1 MQTIIARDG
10 SVVRYESHGEGPPL
24 LLVPGLG
31 FGTWGWFKQVPELS
45 RRFRVLTF
53 ELPSPR
59 DPEHGVA
66 ELARVVAALLER
78 SGVGPAH
85 ILGTSFGGFVAQEL
99 ALTRPDLVDGLVLVS
114 TSFGGRGEG
123 RMSPRTLAAMF
134 GVGSFSPEGATRRG
148 LKAATSSAY
157 RKQHP
162 GEFEEIV
169 RTRLARSPSLY
180 SYLQQA
186 RAGSAFD
193 AAARVRNISA
203 PTLVLH
209 GAEDRYVPVANAPA
223 LARAIPGARL
233 RVLDRAGHLVF
244 IERAEE
250 FNREVAAFLLGH
262 EGARAGT
269 AGAEY
274 SGDRGDSATLSRLVR
289 RLRPVPGR
297 LARKLRDRLSG

>member
-1 MQTIIARDG
+1 MQTVITRDG
-10 SVVRYESHGEGPPL
+10 SIVKYESHGEGPPL

-31 FGTWGWFKQVPELS
+31 FGTWSWFKQVPELS

-53 ELPSPR
+53 DLPSPR

-66 ELARVVAALLER
+66 ELARLAATLLER
-78 SGVGPAH
+78 SGVGRAH
-85 ILGTSFGGFVAQEL
+85 VLGTSFGGFVAQEL
-99 ALTRPDLVDGLVLVS
+99 ALTRPDLVDRLVLVC
-114 TSFGGRGEG
+114 TSYGGRGKG

-134 GVGSFSPEGATRRG
+134 GLGSFSPEGAIRRG
-148 LKAATSSAY
+148 LKAATSAAY
-157 RKQHP
+157 RSRHP

-169 RTRLARSPSLY
+169 RTRLTRSPSLY

-186 RAGSAFD
+186 RAGSVFD
-193 AAARVRNISA
+193 ASTRVRNISA
-203 PTLVLH
+203 PTLVFH

-262 EGARAGT
+262 EGPAK
-269 AGAEY
+269 AE
-274 SGDRGDSATLSRLVR
+274 GFGEQGDSATLSRLLR
-289 RLRPVPGR
+289 RLRPVPR
-297 LARKLRDRLSG
+297 QLVRKMRDRLSG

>member
-1 MQTIIARDG
+1 MQTVVARDG
-10 SVVRYESHGEGPPL
+10 SVVRYELHGEGPPL

-31 FGTWGWFKQVPELS
+31 FGTWSWFKQVPELS

-53 ELPSPR
+53 DLPSPR
-59 DPEHGVA
+59 ASEHGVA
-66 ELARVVAALLER
+66 ELARVAATLLER
-78 SGVGPAH
+78 SGVGRAH
-85 ILGTSFGGFVAQEL
+85 VLGTSFGGFVAQEL
-99 ALTRPDLVDGLVLVS
+99 ALTRPDLVDRLVLVS
-114 TSFGGRGEG
+114 TSYGGRGEG

-148 LKAATSSAY
+148 LKAATSAAY
-157 RKQHP
+157 RTSHP

-169 RTRLARSPSLY
+169 QTRLARSPSLF

-186 RAGSAFD
+186 RAGSVFD
-193 AAARVRNISA
+193 ASTRVGGISA

-223 LARAIPGARL
+223 LTRAIPGARL
-233 RVLDRAGHLVF
+233 RILDHAGHLVF
-244 IERAEE
+244 IERSEE

-262 EGARAGT
+262 EGPARPEG
-269 AGAEY
+269 
-274 SGDRGDSATLSRLVR
+274 SGDRGDSATLSRLLR
-289 RLRPVPGR
+289 RLQPVPGR